1 MNDELERRYLL
12 SAAVIIVSNMLGT
25 GGWLSYRSSFS
36 SFSLPSL
43 SLSYRCWKESSQGRD
58 FKRRERKLIENV
70 FRDEIKA
77 REREDAKLIR
87 ESTVKN
93 EKESNNTG
101 IHPSNVSFSHH

>member
-1 MNDELERRYLL
+1 MNDELERRYFL

-58 FKRRERKLIENV
+58 FKRREGKLIENV
-70 FRDEIKA
+70 FREV
-77 REREDAKLIR
+77 EDGCLGGVKIGNLIR
-87 ESTVKN
+87 FNKS
-93 EKESNNTG
+93 SQR
-101 IHPSNVSFSHH
+101 ISFLSLVQRFIKRIK